1 MTQKETQQIKYSLIL
16 WNLDKTVWFDL
27 NNGVESVFRL
37 SLFKNDGLM
46 KMSRLTLLCSVSMF
60 LHVLLWRK
68 LWMADGDL
76 AATQIENRLLILIS
90 NTRFHDTE

>member
-27 NNGVESVFRL
+27 NNGVVSVFRL
-37 SLFKNDGLM
+37 SLLKNDHDDGLM

-68 LWMADGDL
+68 LGMADGDL
-76 AATQIENRLLILIS
+76 AATQIARKQVT
-90 NTRFHDTE
+90 NTDI